1 MVVRVRWPMPRRGFV
16 LVQTGLNDRQ
26 WSRVQTVLDKLEWSA
41 YRLVKTAVLEYVRR
55 IESGEISP
63 DELEDDEK

>member
-1 MVVRVRWPMPRRGFV
+1 MPRRGFV